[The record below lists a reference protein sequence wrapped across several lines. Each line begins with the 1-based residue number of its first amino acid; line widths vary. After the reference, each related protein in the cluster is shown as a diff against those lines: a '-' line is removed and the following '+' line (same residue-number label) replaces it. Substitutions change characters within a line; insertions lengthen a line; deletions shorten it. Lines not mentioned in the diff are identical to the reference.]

1 MEDPSRRR
9 VLLAGVAGVGAVAV
23 VGGAAALIGNAHEA
37 GAYDAAILD
46 TWRHGFSFDPRLPAT
61 RRELVRYATLAA
73 NNHNTQPW
81 RFRITDRSISVA
93 PDPGRQLATVD
104 PDNHHLFASLG
115 CATEN
120 LVQAAA
126 AFGLSATASFDAVV
140 GGITID
146 LEKSAPVRSP
156 LFEAIPQRQSTRSVF
171 DGRAVPVEHLR
182 LLEAAGT
189 GDGVQLRLFTERKQL
204 EDILAYLVAG
214 NSAEMDDAAYIAE
227 LKAWLRFN
235 DAEALET
242 YDGLFSKASGNPT
255 LPSWL
260 GRLIFGLVVTKDGEN
275 KKYEAQLR
283 SSSGVAVFISDK
295 NEPASWSAAGRCSQ
309 RFALQATALGIRH
322 CFINQPVEVP
332 AVRGQFASYLGA
344 GARRPDLVMRFGY
357 APELPRSLRRAVDQ
371 VLVPA

>member
-1 MEDPSRRR
+1 MEALSRRK
-9 VLLAGVAGVGAVAV
+9 VLLAGLAGVGAAS
-23 VGGAAALIGNAHEA
+23 AAAGGVVLIRNAHEA
-37 GAYDAAILD
+37 GAYDAAVLD
-46 TWRHGFSFDPRLPAT
+46 TWRHSDSFETPLPAAS
-61 RRELVRYATLAA
+61 RELVRYATLAA
-73 NNHNTQPW
+73 NSHNTQPW
-81 RFRITDRSISVA
+81 RFRISDRSISVA
-93 PDPGRQLATVD
+93 PDLARGLPSVD

-120 LVQAAA
+120 LVQAAR
-126 AFGLSATASFDAVV
+126 AFGLRATASFDAAA
-140 GGITID
+140 GGINVD
-146 LEKSAPVRSP
+146 LERSPPIKSP

-171 DGRAVPVEHLR
+171 DGRAVPFEHLR
-182 LLEAAGT
+182 LLEAAGN

-214 NSAEMDDAAYIAE
+214 NSAQMGDAAFIAE

-235 DAEALET
+235 YAEALET
-242 YDGLFSKASGNPT
+242 DDGLFSKASGNPT

-260 GRLIFGLVVTKDGEN
+260 GRLIFGLVVTKDSEN
-275 KKYEAQLR
+275 KKYEAQIR

-332 AVRGQFASYLGA
+332 AVRGQFANYVGA
-344 GARRPDLVMRFGY
+344 GARRPDLMMRFGY

-371 VLVPA
+371 VLLPA